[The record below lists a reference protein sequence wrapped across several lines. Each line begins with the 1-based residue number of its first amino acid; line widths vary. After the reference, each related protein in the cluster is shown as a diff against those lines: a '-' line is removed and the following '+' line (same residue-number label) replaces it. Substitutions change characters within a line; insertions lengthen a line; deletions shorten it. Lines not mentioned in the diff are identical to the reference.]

1 MMCPKCGE
9 KWGVTNTVPS
19 GAGLDRANLLN
30 RGSQL
35 ASWYC
40 EDFVVRIRRCR
51 SCNYRNTTIEL
62 IISDVY
68 KMFKIVGDEGIDI
81 IEYSEIGGRNEAKKP
96 SKS

>member
-19 GAGLDRANLLN
+19 GAGLN